1 MKTQVEIAAE
11 KHKQWIEI
19 VKSFGCNKTTAED
32 IVQTMYLKLIL
43 YSQKKKDFMYNDK
56 EVNYYYVFKILR
68 GLFGDLVRKEKKI
81 KYINIDDIQIE
92 TSFNNID
99 YNKAFKKVNDH
110 LKKIHWYEKEVF
122 NLIQEGESILQL
134 SKKTNIG
141 YSSLYNTYN
150 KVKNKL
156 KNEIRE

>member
-1 MKTQVEIAAE
+1 
-11 KHKQWIEI
+11 
-19 VKSFGCNKTTAED
+19 
-32 IVQTMYLKLIL
+32 MYLKLII
-43 YSQKKKDFMYNDK
+43 YSQRGVDFMYDNKD
-56 EVNYYYVFKILR
+56 VNYYYIFKILR

-81 KYINIDDIQIE
+81 KYINIDDLQIE
-92 TSFNNID
+92 NTFID
-99 YNKAFKKVNDH
+99 VNYEKAFKKVNDK
-110 LKKIHWYEKEVF
+110 LKKIHWYDKKVF

-141 YSSLYNTYN
+141 YNSLYNTYN

>member
-1 MKTQVEIAAE
+1 LKTPVEIAAK
-11 KHKQWIEI
+11 KHKEWVQI
-19 VKSFGCNKTTAED
+19 VKSFGCNETTSED

-43 YSQKKKDFMYNDK
+43 YSKKGTNFMYNNK
-56 EVNYYYVFKILR
+56 EVNYYYIFKILR

-81 KYINIDDIQIE
+81 KHLNIDDIQIKN
-92 TSFNNID
+92 TFTDIN
-99 YNKAFKKVNDH
+99 YNKAYKKVNDK
-110 LKKIHWYEKEVF
+110 LKKIYWYDKKVF

-150 KVKNKL
+150 KVKKQL

>member
-1 MKTQVEIAAE
+1 MKTQVEIAAD

-32 IVQTMYLKLIL
+32 IVQTMYLKLIV
-43 YSQKKKDFMYNDK
+43 YSQRGIDFMYDDK
-56 EVNYYYVFKILR
+56 DVNYYYIFKILR
-68 GLFGDLVRKEKKI
+68 GLFGDLVRKEKKVHH
-81 KYINIDDIQIE
+81 INLDDIQIE
-92 TSFNNID
+92 HSFNDVN
-99 YNKAFKKVNDH
+99 YEKAFKKVNDK
-110 LKKIHWYEKEVF
+110 LKKIHWYDKKVF
-122 NLIQEGESILQL
+122 DLIQEGESILQL
-134 SKKTNIG
+134 SKKTSIG